1 MADNL
6 TTEQRRRNMTAIRS
20 RHTKPEMIVRSL
32 LHRLGFRFR
41 LHDAKLPGKP
51 DIVLPKHKKIVLVH
65 GCFWHI
71 HDCKRGNVTPKT
83 NIEYWQTKRLRNVA
97 RDKENLKIYKKAGWK
112 TLIIWECE
120 VKDLTALEVKLKKFL
135 KPQN

>member
-6 TTEQRRRNMTAIRS
+6 TIEQRKRNMTAIKS

-51 DIVLPKHKKIVLVH
+51 DIVLPKHKKIILIH
-65 GCFWHI
+65 GCFWHM
-71 HDCKRGNVTPKT
+71 HNCKRGNVTPKT
-83 NIEYWQTKRLRNVA
+83 NTDYWQNKRFRNVE
-97 RDKENLKIYKKAGWK
+97 RDTQNFRELGKQGWEV
-112 TLIIWECE
+112 LVIWECE
-120 VKDLTALEVKLKKFL
+120 TKDSGKLADKISTFL
-135 KPQN
+135 KSN

>member
-1 MADNL
+1 MTDNL
-6 TTEQRRRNMTAIRS
+6 TAEQRKKNMTAIRS
-20 RHTKPEMIVRSL
+20 RHTKPEMIVRSIV
-32 LHRLGFRFR
+32 HRLGFRFR

-51 DIVLPKHKKIVLVH
+51 DIVLPRHKKIILVH

-83 NIEYWQTKRLRNVA
+83 NVEYWQTKRFRNVA
-97 RDKENLKIYKKAGWK
+97 RDKENLAVYKKEGWK

-120 VKDLTALEVKLKKFL
+120 IKDTDRLERKLKRFL
-135 KPQN
+135 IK

>member
-6 TTEQRRRNMTAIRS
+6 TKEQRKRNMTAIKS
-20 RHTKPEMIVRSL
+20 RHTKPEIIVRSI

-41 LHDAKLPGKP
+41 LHDKKLPGKP
-51 DIVLPKHKKIVLVH
+51 DIVLPRHKKIVLVH

-83 NIEYWQTKRLRNVA
+83 NTDYWQNKRFRNVA
-97 RDKENLKIYKKAGWK
+97 RDKENLNVYKNEGWNVL
-112 TLIIWECE
+112 TIWECE
-120 VKDLTALEVKLKKFL
+120 IKDKFKLERKLTKFL
-135 KPQN
+135 MKF